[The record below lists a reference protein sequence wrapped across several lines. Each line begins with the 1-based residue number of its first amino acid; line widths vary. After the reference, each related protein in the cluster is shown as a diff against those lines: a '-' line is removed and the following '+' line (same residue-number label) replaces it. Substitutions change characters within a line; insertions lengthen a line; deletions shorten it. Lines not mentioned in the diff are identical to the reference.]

1 MSNILRGIVATGAS
15 RKQAVS
21 NYRLLARGK
30 GVQAYAGA
38 GNDVFLAVSSALD
51 SFNPVTGNLDM
62 VVAEGVLDH
71 CDFASNSATAE
82 VHYTVCNSCQNHIIA
97 DDASLV
103 SHCSACGDEVEF
115 PEGEVSESED
125 EDDVDAAVD
134 EADEET
140 DDASEDGE
148 EADDEEA
155 EDTSEDEEAEDASE
169 DEEEVDAG
177 ETEEE
182 DEESEDDESESG
194 DDHDF
199 EDDEDDGE
207 EPIDLTDDDPEVP
220 VDDEIAEAAAAL
232 DDVDLDD
239 QLTVVASTYEQALS
253 AFVEMSC
260 EDGVSQSSQLQ
271 AHYQVCHNCDSHII
285 SESSVHECPSCSG
298 DVDEPDQEDAEVSF
312 DDVDL
317 DADEGDGEEP
327 EDDGEDDASESE
339 DLAILDEDDEADAG
353 DDEEIDAG
361 ETDDAEDY
369 EEDEASESAAS
380 EIEID
385 TLTDGI
391 PVDASAADLDVS
403 FSYVQKEPMW
413 TLYHKGQPVA
423 TATASSV
430 GDKAD
435 LFQREAFGQAFIQ
448 SVSAGVPAHKAAA
461 DFGFRGFDLTASV
474 SAAVSRQA
482 QEEIASVSSAAQ
494 AQIDAVQEDLMQAL
508 STAALG
514 INRGFFEGVASNPL
528 RDGMIEALAS
538 AGVGNPQVL
547 VDRVFAASADAY
559 HGLLFQQAVEILRH
573 PREVQESLSSAVQRV
588 NMVSTSAASSVHSRV
603 GHMGTPSVQVAQPQP
618 AVQASESSDK
628 SKGSVFAAAMSTFG

>member
-71 CDFASNSATAE
+71 CDFTSNSATAE

-134 EADEET
+134 EADDEA

-148 EADDEEA
+148 EADAEEA
-155 EDTSEDEEAEDASE
+155 EDTSE

-199 EDDEDDGE
+199 EDDEDEGDGE

-327 EDDGEDDASESE
+327 EDGEDDASESE
-339 DLAILDEDDEADAG
+339 DLAILDEDG
-353 DDEEIDAG
+353 DDEEDAG
-361 ETDDAEDY
+361 DEEVDDAEDY

-482 QEEIASVSSAAQ
+482 QDEIASVSSAAQ
-494 AQIDAVQEDLMQAL
+494 AQIDAVQESLMQAL
-508 STAALG
+508 STAAMG

>member
-71 CDFASNSATAE
+71 CDFTSNSATAE

-134 EADEET
+134 EADDEA

-148 EADDEEA
+148 EADAEEA
-155 EDTSEDEEAEDASE
+155 EDTSE

-199 EDDEDDGE
+199 EDDEDEGDGE

-220 VDDEIAEAAAAL
+220 VDDEIAEAAAAM

-327 EDDGEDDASESE
+327 EDGEDDASESE
-339 DLAILDEDDEADAG
+339 DLAILDEDG
-353 DDEEIDAG
+353 DDEEDAGDEEVDAG
-361 ETDDAEDY
+361 EVDDAEDY

-482 QEEIASVSSAAQ
+482 QDEIASVSSAAQ
-494 AQIDAVQEDLMQAL
+494 AQIDAVQESLMQAL
-508 STAALG
+508 STAAMG

-547 VDRVFAASADAY
+547 VDRVFAVSADAY

-588 NMVSTSAASSVHSRV
+588 NMVSASAASSVHSRV
-603 GHMGTPSVQVAQPQP
+603 GQLGTPSAQAAQPQP

-628 SKGSVFAAAMSTFG
+628 SNGSVFAAAMSTFG